1 MEGFFVRFGRK
12 VRHKLPYALI
22 GLVLLAFGLLR
33 VRTVRRGVP
42 PFRETRF
49 LMDTA
54 VTVQVASRDTQ
65 KARRL
70 ADEAFREI
78 ARVEKLVGSGAT
90 IEVHR
95 RWKRVPKEVARI
107 LKRSLYFSKL
117 SGGAFDVTVGPL
129 TLLWGFAGGNPH
141 LPDPEDIR
149 RRLASVGYENLEVSG
164 DSVRGKVDGMYLDL
178 GGVAKGYAVDRAIE
192 VLRRAGVEGGLVE
205 AGGDIR
211 FFGRKTDGSPWRIA
225 LAHPRRPGKL
235 IPLGNVGLPAVA
247 TSGDYQ
253 RFFWEGG
260 RRYHHIVDP
269 HTGYPAWGTVSA
281 TVWAR
286 TCLDADILS
295 TALFV
300 LGPEEG
306 IRLAEGLPDV
316 EGLVI
321 YERGGKL
328 SAERSSGFEV
338 KLKGTG
344 ISYP

>member
-1 MEGFFVRFGRK
+1 ME
-12 VRHKLPYALI
+12 HKFPYVLI
-22 GLVLLAFGLLR
+22 GLALLAFGLWR
-33 VRTVRRGVP
+33 VRTGLRCVP

-70 ADEAFREI
+70 AEDAFGEI
-78 ARVEKLVGSGAT
+78 ARVEELVGRGAT
-90 IEVHR
+90 IEVGR
-95 RWKRVPKEVARI
+95 RWEKVPEEVADI
-107 LKRSLYFSKL
+107 LRRSLYFSKL
-117 SGGAFDVTVGPL
+117 SRGAFDVTVGPI
-129 TLLWGFAGGNPH
+129 TSLWGFLAGNPH
-141 LPDPEDIR
+141 LPPPEEIR
-149 RRLASVGYENLEVSG
+149 RKLACVGYENLEVSG
-164 DSVRGKVDGMYLDL
+164 DSVRGKVEGMSLDL
-178 GGVAKGYAVDRAIE
+178 GGAAKGYAVDRAIE
-192 VLRRAGVEGGLVE
+192 VLRSAGVEGGLVE

-211 FFGRKTDGSPWRIA
+211 FFGRKADGSPWRIA

-235 IPLGNVGLPAVA
+235 IPLGNPGLPAVA

-260 RRYHHIVDP
+260 RRYHHIIDP
-269 HTGYPAWGTVSA
+269 HTGYPAWRAVSA

-306 IRLAEGLPDV
+306 IRLAERLPEV

-328 SAERSSGFEV
+328 LAERSSGFEAR
-338 KLKGTG
+338 LKGTG
-344 ISYP
+344 ISWAHRN